1 MKPKKQIIINKKNY
15 KMGKLAQIK
24 TKQTNSSVEEYINSV
39 KDEGQRKDSFTIL
52 KMMQKASKEKP
63 KMWGSS
69 MIGFGNKIY
78 KSPATGREVEWF
90 KIGFSPR
97 KANISLHLVL
107 DIKKYA
113 AELKKLG
120 KHKTG
125 VGCLYI
131 NKLDDV
137 DLKVLEKLINTAAK
151 NK

>member
-1 MKPKKQIIINKKNY
+1 MS
-15 KMGKLAQIK
+15 KLTQIK
-24 TKQTNSSVEEYINSV
+24 TKETSASVEDFINSV
-39 KDEGQRKDSFTIL
+39 KDEEKRKDSFTIL

-90 KIGFSPR
+90 KLGFSPR

-107 DIKKYA
+107 DIKKHA

-137 DLKVLEKLINTAAK
+137 DVKVLEKLINVAAK
-151 NK
+151 LK

>member
-1 MKPKKQIIINKKNY
+1 
-15 KMGKLAQIK
+15 MGKLAVIK
-24 TKQTNSSVEEYINSV
+24 TKETEASVEDFINSV
-39 KDEGQRKDSFTIL
+39 KEEEKRKDSFTIL
-52 KMMQKASKEKP
+52 KMMQKAAKEKP

-69 MIGFGNKIY
+69 MIGFGIKRY

-97 KANISLHLVL
+97 KANFSLHLVL
-107 DIKKYA
+107 DIKKHA

-131 NKLDDV
+131 NKLDDI
-137 DLKVLEKLINTAAK
+137 DIKVLEKLINVAAK
-151 NK
+151 LK